1 MRAHRAFGWFDT
13 AGRRRAREGGKKKGR
28 ERTTNHP
35 TPLSCG
41 SYRRADSASSP
52 DQPFCLLMFAQ
63 PFLSGWWKMGRKKYT
78 QPRPRWHKWNV
89 TDRLT
94 HTHTHTRLTCSC
106 VGRVMCCNRLIECV
120 CVCSRVAVRNVQN
133 KICIFV
139 RARVSP
145 PAPPPLLGVNLRWND
160 SFSTKKTDT
169 HTYREENHL
178 LYFSFILFGGIRNGT
193 EWGEEK
199 NGPRKS
205 TFATFGTM
213 EIGFLPSLVWR
224 SFFHHLYFSSKPSK
238 TKGKRLKSY
247 QTYVIIN

>member
-13 AGRRRAREGGKKKGR
+13 AGRRRVREGGNKKGS

-78 QPRPRWHKWNV
+78 QPRPTWHKWNV
-89 TDRLT
+89 TDRLI

-120 CVCSRVAVRNVQN
+120 CVCLPALLCEMCKTKFAFLCV
-133 KICIFV
+133 
-139 RARVSP
+139 RVSVRRRHHP
-145 PAPPPLLGVNLRWND
+145 CWVSTWDEMTAFPRKKQTRTHIVRKITFFIFRL
-160 SFSTKKTDT
+160 SFSV
-169 HTYREENHL
+169 
-178 LYFSFILFGGIRNGT
+178 
-193 EWGEEK
+193 
-199 NGPRKS
+199 
-205 TFATFGTM
+205 A
-213 EIGFLPSLVWR
+213 
-224 SFFHHLYFSSKPSK
+224 
-238 TKGKRLKSY
+238 
-247 QTYVIIN
+247 